1 MTTLPSKKAT
11 TAVTTKF
18 TTKATTP
25 TTRKPTA
32 ATTKSTTKAT
42 TPTTRKPTIATTKT
56 TTGVDEEC
64 RNFGMGLSNR
74 HLGFK

>member
-18 TTKATTP
+18 
-25 TTRKPTA
+25 
-32 ATTKSTTKAT
+32 TTKAT

-74 HLGFK
+74 HLGLK